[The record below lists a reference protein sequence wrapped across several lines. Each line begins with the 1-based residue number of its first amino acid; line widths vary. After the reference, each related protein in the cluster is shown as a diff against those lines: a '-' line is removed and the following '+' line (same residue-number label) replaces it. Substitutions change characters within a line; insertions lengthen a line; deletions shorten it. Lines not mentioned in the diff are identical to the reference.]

1 MSQQRQGHERKCKKH
16 KILRVYRKQKNAVL
30 ISHRMGPNNLAVKWW
45 RDQGDKADG

>member
-1 MSQQRQGHERKCKKH
+1 MQKTQNTQS
-16 KILRVYRKQKNAVL
+16 VYRKQKNAVL